1 MLGLCRCVGF
11 CSSCGVW
18 TSHYGGFFCCGPW
31 DPEHRLNSCGPCA
44 SLLRGMWD
52 LPGSGIK
59 PTCLALTAG
68 FFTTEPPGKR
78 LAVKSFHLT
87 IFQIINRSKP
97 TVEIRVQIKNFC
109 SWHCREK
116 VNDWKILVSQQ
127 HRDETKDSFLRETE
141 ESEGSVTGRGWKEF
155 KP

>member
-1 MLGLCRCVGF
+1 MVA
-11 CSSCGVW
+11 
-18 TSHYGGFFCCGPW
+18 FFVVAHGIQSIGSIVVA
-31 DPEHRLNSCGPCA
+31 HACA

-109 SWHCREK
+109 S
-116 VNDWKILVSQQ
+116 
-127 HRDETKDSFLRETE
+127 
-141 ESEGSVTGRGWKEF
+141 
-155 KP
+155 